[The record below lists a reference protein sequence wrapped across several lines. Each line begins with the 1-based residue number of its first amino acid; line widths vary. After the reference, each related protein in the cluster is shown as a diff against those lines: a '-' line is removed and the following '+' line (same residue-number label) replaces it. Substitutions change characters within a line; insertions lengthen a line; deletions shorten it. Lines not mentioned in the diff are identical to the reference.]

1 MDSASQRVQF
11 SQGGPPDIDRN
22 VRLEISIM
30 TYKIEW
36 TYQDISLLSIAG
48 STTKAR
54 IIKFIEKTL
63 KFPSS
68 YHVLEESLL
77 VEDQHGQVFRDE
89 HLLEALFDS
98 WGRGDILRLLVTA
111 QRDGQV
117 DLTAAEALKDRGEA
131 SQSSPANTVPQQ
143 EQQASTESEGANQ
156 NDNAPPN
163 NPPPTASELREI
175 ALGSRLAD
183 DPEQRDQEAP
193 IESTDPFRRQ

>member
-1 MDSASQRVQF
+1 MKQKFSSFSFVHYTHIFTTASMDSPSQSVQL

-36 TYQDISLLSIAG
+36 TYQDVSLLSIAG

-54 IIKFIEKTL
+54 IIEFIEKTP

-77 VEDQHGQVFRDE
+77 VEDQHGEVFRDE

-98 WGRGDILRLLVTA
+98 WGRGDIPRLLVTA

-117 DLTAAEALKDRGEA
+117 VSNVISLSFFGHHM
-131 SQSSPANTVPQQ
+131 
-143 EQQASTESEGANQ
+143 
-156 NDNAPPN
+156 
-163 NPPPTASELREI
+163 
-175 ALGSRLAD
+175 
-183 DPEQRDQEAP
+183 
-193 IESTDPFRRQ
+193 